1 MQKFALSA
9 ASSIGIKSPDKKSE
23 TAQTPQ
29 APEKVSK
36 PVVSV
41 PPPPPA
47 PVTRKEFI
55 SEIDRLKGFYRSNP
69 SKNSISFLEG
79 VEKLQQRYLPTVTKE
94 ESATYKSL
102 RKIYASVDEGVRAQN
117 YRKAVIEK
125 LQKELDAKVQ
135 AAADA
140 KRAAEEKARKLA
152 AQQAAAAARQKE
164 AQKERDA
171 RLKKLQNDL
180 DVMYKKLAEAFLTS
194 IRTNNIETLKS
205 VMTEFADFSV
215 PNATNTEYGMLEE
228 FKTFRDQF
236 LPQAFKEFARFQEHL
251 KGVTMSKSIAAGS
264 RMDIEIVR
272 IDPPPQGVYK
282 AVQVNQQKKL
292 VKIKLNRRLRTD
304 IYDYLNAEAK
314 IKNAAFFYEFM
325 EGKFRTP
332 MTPAMLPSKNWS
344 RFIKVFKRSIPSL
357 RIPNSLL
364 R

>member
-1 MQKFALSA
+1 
-9 ASSIGIKSPDKKSE
+9 
-23 TAQTPQ
+23 
-29 APEKVSK
+29 
-36 PVVSV
+36 
-41 PPPPPA
+41 
-47 PVTRKEFI
+47 
-55 SEIDRLKGFYRSNP
+55 
-69 SKNSISFLEG
+69 
-79 VEKLQQRYLPTVTKE
+79 
-94 ESATYKSL
+94 
-102 RKIYASVDEGVRAQN
+102 
-117 YRKAVIEK
+117 
-125 LQKELDAKVQ
+125 
-135 AAADA
+135 
-140 KRAAEEKARKLA
+140 
-152 AQQAAAAARQKE
+152 
-164 AQKERDA
+164 
-171 RLKKLQNDL
+171 
-180 DVMYKKLAEAFLTS
+180 
-194 IRTNNIETLKS
+194 
-205 VMTEFADFSV
+205 MTEFADFSV

-282 AVQVNQQKKL
+282 AVQVNQQKKKL

-325 EGKFRTP
+325 EGKFRTQ